1 MKYIVSLVLVLA
13 IGVSTFAQTKAKN
26 AKPLPIPSD
35 ANCIAMANNTLGTL
49 ADAVIRKDF
58 TDMYKSC
65 AKAWKQKITINQLAA
80 AFDGFVKNEID
91 LTTSLHTRPSFVEK
105 PFIDKQ
111 GALNIYLKYPTEP
124 VPTLSKCRYLTENRK
139 WKLIGLDV
147 QLK

>member
-1 MKYIVSLVLVLA
+1 MKYSIALLLVFISVG
-13 IGVSTFAQTKAKN
+13 GVFGQTKAKSQ
-26 AKPLPIPSD
+26 KPLPLPSD
-35 ANCIAMANNTLGTL
+35 VECATMANNTLGTL

-65 AKAWKQKITINQLAA
+65 AKAWKQKISIDQLAA

-91 LTTSLHTRPSFVEK
+91 LTTSLHARPSFVEK

-124 VPTLSKCRYLTENRK
+124 VSTLSKCRYITENKK

>member
-1 MKYIVSLVLVLA
+1 MKYCIALLLVYITVG
-13 IGVSTFAQTKAKN
+13 GVFGQTKAKSQ
-26 AKPLPIPSD
+26 KPLPLPTNVEC
-35 ANCIAMANNTLGTL
+35 ATMANNTLGTL

-65 AKAWKQKITINQLAA
+65 AKAWKQKMTINQLAA

-105 PFIDKQ
+105 PSIDKQ
-111 GALNIYLKYPTEP
+111 GVLTVYLKYPTEP
-124 VPTLSKCRYLTENRK
+124 VPTLSKCRYLTENKK